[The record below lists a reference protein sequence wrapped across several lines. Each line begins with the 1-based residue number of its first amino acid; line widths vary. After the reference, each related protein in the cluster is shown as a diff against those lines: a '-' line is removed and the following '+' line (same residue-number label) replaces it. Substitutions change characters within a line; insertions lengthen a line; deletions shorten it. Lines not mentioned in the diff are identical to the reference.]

1 MNFFDGLGIN
11 SQLIS
16 MILVY
21 VIIFGGMYLIM
32 VRPQQK
38 RRKQEEELKKSLQ
51 LGDEIT
57 TIGGIVGRI
66 INIKDDTDSLII
78 ESGSNKIRIKKW
90 AVSSVEYFSSY
101 LNIIYRTIYLFCCK
115 YLCGIFLRRC
125 NNQWLKNQP
134 EIKIIQRIS

>member
-1 MNFFDGLGIN
+1 MNFFDGLGVN

-38 RRKQEEELKKSLQ
+38 RRKQEEELKKNLQ

-90 AVSSVEYFSSY
+90 AVSSVD
-101 LNIIYRTIYLFCCK
+101 N
-115 YLCGIFLRRC
+115 
-125 NNQWLKNQP
+125 KNVENKQ
-134 EIKIIQRIS
+134 

>member
-78 ESGSNKIRIKKW
+78 ESGSNKIRIKKMGC
-90 AVSSVEYFSSY
+90 F
-101 LNIIYRTIYLFCCK
+101 
-115 YLCGIFLRRC
+115 
-125 NNQWLKNQP
+125 
-134 EIKIIQRIS
+134 QRWQ

>member
-38 RRKQEEELKKSLQ
+38 RRKREEELKKSLQ

-90 AVSSVEYFSSY
+90 AVSSVD
-101 LNIIYRTIYLFCCK
+101 N
-115 YLCGIFLRRC
+115 
-125 NNQWLKNQP
+125 KNVENKQ
-134 EIKIIQRIS
+134 

>member
-38 RRKQEEELKKSLQ
+38 RRKQEEELKKNLQ

-90 AVSSVEYFSSY
+90 AVSSVD
-101 LNIIYRTIYLFCCK
+101 N
-115 YLCGIFLRRC
+115 
-125 NNQWLKNQP
+125 KNVENKQ
-134 EIKIIQRIS
+134 

>member
-90 AVSSVEYFSSY
+90 AVSSVD
-101 LNIIYRTIYLFCCK
+101 N
-115 YLCGIFLRRC
+115 
-125 NNQWLKNQP
+125 KNVETKQ
-134 EIKIIQRIS
+134 

>member
-1 MNFFDGLGIN
+1 
-11 SQLIS
+11 
-16 MILVY
+16 
-21 VIIFGGMYLIM
+21 M

-90 AVSSVEYFSSY
+90 AVSSVD
-101 LNIIYRTIYLFCCK
+101 N
-115 YLCGIFLRRC
+115 
-125 NNQWLKNQP
+125 KNVENKQ
-134 EIKIIQRIS
+134 

>member
-1 MNFFDGLGIN
+1 MNFFDGLGVN

-90 AVSSVEYFSSY
+90 AVSSVD
-101 LNIIYRTIYLFCCK
+101 N
-115 YLCGIFLRRC
+115 
-125 NNQWLKNQP
+125 KNVENKQ
-134 EIKIIQRIS
+134 

>member
-90 AVSSVEYFSSY
+90 AVSSVD
-101 LNIIYRTIYLFCCK
+101 N
-115 YLCGIFLRRC
+115 
-125 NNQWLKNQP
+125 KNVENKQ
-134 EIKIIQRIS
+134 